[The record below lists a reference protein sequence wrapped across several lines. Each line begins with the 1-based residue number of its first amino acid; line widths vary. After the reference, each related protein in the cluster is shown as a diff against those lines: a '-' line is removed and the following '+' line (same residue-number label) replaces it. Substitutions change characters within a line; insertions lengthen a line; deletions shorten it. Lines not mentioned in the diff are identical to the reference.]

1 MKFWGCRNRR
11 ISMFVFHFLLSKC
24 TRSVGKKVPP
34 SSENLAVLRHSV
46 NVKFYI
52 FLHQKNIW
60 QVVDKM
66 WILRTVV
73 EVLPWARSPLHV
85 LFFSKLFCQWVLHFH
100 ERKLF
105 SQFFSKSNLFWGIV
119 VPKLRSPHSL
129 WKYWNLSYWM
139 FMKYEIQKN
148 F

>member
-1 MKFWGCRNRR
+1 
-11 ISMFVFHFLLSKC
+11 MFVFHFLLSKC

-66 WILRTVV
+66 
-73 EVLPWARSPLHV
+73 
-85 LFFSKLFCQWVLHFH
+85 
-100 ERKLF
+100 
-105 SQFFSKSNLFWGIV
+105 
-119 VPKLRSPHSL
+119 
-129 WKYWNLSYWM
+129 
-139 FMKYEIQKN
+139 
-148 F
+148 